1 MTGAPRIHQPT
12 ACDQALELV
21 RDEQSAAIPLDPSA
35 PVYRV
40 VQATTG
46 PDQVARE
53 VKVERVR
60 GRVVEMAFVSHFAT
74 CPKAAQFSGGKRRK
88 VAV

>member
-1 MTGAPRIHQPT
+1 MTGAPRIHQPA

-21 RDEQSAAIPLDPSA
+21 RDEQSAATPLDPSA

-46 PDQVARE
+46 RAVLGRQAPE
-53 VKVERVR
+53 G
-60 GRVVEMAFVSHFAT
+60 GRVNRPPM
-74 CPKAAQFSGGKRRK
+74 QFHP
-88 VAV
+88 